1 SSQPLWRVFGG
12 DLVALDGGV
21 RQANNQD
28 APASTDH
35 VDRGLVQLRQRS
47 TGEHLVDG
55 AGEGL
60 AGGQVE
66 DGIDHVQDGID
77 VVGDHHHGAGAP
89 SPAGVAQGGA

>member
-1 SSQPLWRVFGG
+1 M
-12 DLVALDGGV
+12 ALEGGV
-21 RQANNQD
+21 GQADDQD
-28 APASTDH
+28 PAAGADD

-66 DGIDHVQDGID
+66 DGIDHV
-77 VVGDHHHGAGAP
+77 
-89 SPAGVAQGGA
+89 